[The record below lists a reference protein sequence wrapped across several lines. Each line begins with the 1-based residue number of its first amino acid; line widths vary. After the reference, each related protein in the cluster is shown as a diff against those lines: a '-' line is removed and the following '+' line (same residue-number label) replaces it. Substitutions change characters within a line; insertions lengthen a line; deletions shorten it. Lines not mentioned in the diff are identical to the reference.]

1 MLSIVPRFNR
11 QNCFLGFTAY
21 CKCIYYT
28 LKADSIVLFLEFSER
43 LCPSIFLG
51 VLQRYIKSH
60 YPTFHPISVFDW
72 FREVRL
78 KTPWRLD
85 KDESLMPRNHLIIL
99 IMALIVLIQLFNS
112 FHVFIYFR

>member
-1 MLSIVPRFNR
+1 MLSIVPRFNH
-11 QNCFLGFTAY
+11 QIVFWDLLPIVSVLY
-21 CKCIYYT
+21 S
-28 LKADSIVLFLEFSER
+28 DSIVYFLVFSDR

-60 YPTFHPISVFDW
+60 YPTFHPMSVFDW

-112 FHVFIYFR
+112 FYVFIYFR